1 MMVVRRNQ
9 NHIWFSHLL
18 KEMNYGFHDPAS
30 HLIRK
35 HLSMAF
41 EARSC
46 PDCIPEQH
54 YPLIVVFSMY
64 LIDMI
69 CKLIL
74 TAVCKELFEY

>member
-1 MMVVRRNQ
+1 MMGVHRNQ
-9 NHIWFSHLL
+9 HHIWFSHLL
-18 KEMNYGFHDPAS
+18 KWGNFGFLDPAS

-54 YPLIVVFSMY
+54 YPLVVVFSVY

-69 CKLIL
+69 CKPDL
-74 TAVCKELFEY
+74 TAVC